1 MRSLRL
7 FIQYGVAIILF
18 VTPLIAEENTY
29 RVKKT
34 NIVDVGTKTYLK
46 QKRAAHTLSRK
57 VDNSHW
63 EPVVG

>member
-1 MRSLRL
+1 M
-7 FIQYGVAIILF
+7 AIILF